1 VSNILEY
8 IKIHKYPLLL
18 VLLFLVIFP
27 FFNRDE
33 YRRLNYDGIG
43 YYSYLRSLFFD
54 HDLNFVNEYNELG
67 YFEVETYPMD
77 KTPTGLYPNPW
88 SIGPAILWLPFM
100 LIAHLLAL
108 IFNLFGHAI
117 PLDGYNPLYTGIV
130 GISTALYGFLGFY
143 LVYLILKKYFSP
155 LISFLT
161 TCAML
166 LTSPILWYMFRQPY
180 YAHALSFFTV
190 TLFIYYWLRMKKE
203 GSYKDWVI
211 LGLLAGLMCL
221 TRWTNGI
228 FLVIPVAGSFI
239 KHYLIPWRKGI
250 KKAPILSFIKKYLLF
265 ALLFLAAFSPQL
277 ICWKIIYGSAFTI
290 PQGGAYIHWSRP
302 FIMQVL
308 FSSRHGLFSCSP
320 IIYFAV
326 IGLFFFLKKDWSFGL
341 IIWVSLVL
349 IIYVNSVAGT
359 WWGEGS
365 FGMRRFCCCL
375 IFFSLGLAT
384 LLERMIKRPVLVVSL
399 LLGLFAIWNLLFLE
413 QFNKNMI
420 SSIDPVPFQII
431 GENQAKLLS
440 DKIGNPFS
448 FPANLFFSLKYKLPL
463 RSYDYIEG
471 NYLFYNYYYHK
482 ISDRYMLEFDGR
494 EKGIQLSRDWG
505 WSRYEASD
513 ELTFRWAERTY
524 ARIYAL
530 LNEIDFKAV
539 RMDLRVFPFFYPG
552 SGNQTMKLSIN
563 GNLVNSFVLPNEAH
577 YQEISTIIDASL
589 WKEKVNEIRFDFSFA
604 EIPKN
609 VFSNNPPTNEEE
621 GIIFKALGHQD
632 KRRYAAAFDYIRF
645 FKIK

>member
-1 VSNILEY
+1 VWKIAEY
-8 IKIHKYPLLL
+8 IKINKYPLLL
-18 VLLFLVIFP
+18 LLLFLVIFS

-54 HDLNFVNEYNELG
+54 HDLQFANEYNELG
-67 YFEVETYPMD
+67 YFKVETYPQE
-77 KTPTGLYPNPW
+77 KTSTDYYPNPW
-88 SIGPAILWLPFM
+88 SVGPAVLWLPFM
-100 LIAHLLAL
+100 IMAHLLAL
-108 IFNLFGHAI
+108 LFNLFGHAI
-117 PLDGYNPLYTGIV
+117 PLDGYNPLYTGLV

-143 LVYLILKKYFSP
+143 LVYLVLKRYFSP
-155 LISFLT
+155 LISFIT
-161 TCAML
+161 TGTML
-166 LTSPILWYMFRQPY
+166 LTSPILWYMFRQPF
-180 YAHALSFFTV
+180 YAHALSFFAV
-190 TLFIYYWLRMKKE
+190 SLFVFYWLRMKEK
-203 GSYKDWVI
+203 GRYIDWI
-211 LGLLAGLMCL
+211 TLGLLAGLMSL
-221 TRWTNGI
+221 TRWSNGV
-228 FLVIPVAGSFI
+228 FLVIPIAGSLI
-239 KHYLIPWRKGI
+239 AHYIIPGKKGEKKAKLSSLLLKYLIF
-250 KKAPILSFIKKYLLF
+250 ILMFF
-265 ALLFLAAFSPQL
+265 AAFSPQL

-290 PQGGAYIHWSRP
+290 PQGSAYVHWSHP
-302 FIMQVL
+302 FISELL
-308 FSSRHGLFSCSP
+308 FSSRHGLFSWSP
-320 IIYFAV
+320 IIYLAV
-326 IGLFFFLKKDWSFGL
+326 IGLFFFLKKDLPFGL
-341 IIWVSLVL
+341 IIWASLVL

-375 IFFSLGLAT
+375 LFFSLGLAA
-384 LLERMIKRPVLVVSL
+384 LLERLIKRPLLVVSL
-399 LLGLFAIWNLLFLE
+399 LLGFFVIWNLLFLE
-413 QFNKNMI
+413 QFNKTMI

-431 GENQAKLLS
+431 GENQARLLF
-440 DKIGNPFS
+440 DRVGNPFS

-463 RSYDYIEG
+463 NSYDYIEG

-482 ISDRYMLEFDGR
+482 ISDRYTLEFDGR

-513 ELTFRWAERTY
+513 ELTFRWAERTD
-524 ARIYAL
+524 ARIYVL

-539 RMDLRVFPFFYPG
+539 RMDMRVFPFFYPG

-563 GNLVNSFVLPNEAH
+563 GNLVNSFVLPNEAR

-604 EIPKN
+604 EIPRN

-621 GIIFKALGHQD
+621 RIIFEALGRQD
-632 KRRYAAAFDYIRF
+632 NRRFAAAFDYIRF